1 VIAAN
6 GPDATDVSDFTLRTN
21 EGESILFQVGVLDLA
36 GGGLN
41 APHLREHLVSGVPIT
56 AYFTVQPDGTKLV
69 NRYIDAPPQQ

>member
-1 VIAAN
+1 MISAT
-6 GPDATDVSDFTLRTN
+6 GPDATDVTDFTLRTN
-21 EGESILFQVGVLDLA
+21 EGESVVFKVGVLDLA

-56 AYFTVQPDGTKLV
+56 VYYTVQNGANVV

>member
-1 VIAAN
+1 VVIAAT
-6 GPDATDVSDFTLRTN
+6 GPDSTSVTDFTLRSDD
-21 EGESILFQVGVLDLA
+21 GASMQFKVGVLDLA

-56 AYFTVQPDGTKLV
+56 VYYTVENGTNLV